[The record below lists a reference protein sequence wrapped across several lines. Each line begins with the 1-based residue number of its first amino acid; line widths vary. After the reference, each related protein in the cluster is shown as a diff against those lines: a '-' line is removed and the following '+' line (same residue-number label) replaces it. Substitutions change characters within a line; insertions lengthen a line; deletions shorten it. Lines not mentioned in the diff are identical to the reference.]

1 MNTKNISYIL
11 STISVFAFMY
21 YYFSL
26 DMIWHCLAPFDLDMT
41 SIITWD
47 DIQFTFASFLI
58 PSLFSFSIAFGGIS
72 LIAAPLLDSLKERK
86 DKILESL
93 SKYIR
98 RYSKKRCL
106 FNLGGLLF
114 LILIIV
120 TTSFILDLYPA
131 ASIYYIIAGAVFA
144 YCKYGRGDIIFH
156 LMIFIAMLF
165 FCSDVKKRIPHFY
178 NTTVKIESIN
188 GDIIE
193 TDAQHRLVFLGTKYI
208 VVQEDSTNA
217 KLYPT
222 NGIKNIE
229 WINK

>member
-1 MNTKNISYIL
+1 
-11 STISVFAFMY
+11 
-21 YYFSL
+21 
-26 DMIWHCLAPFDLDMT
+26 
-41 SIITWD
+41 
-47 DIQFTFASFLI
+47 
-58 PSLFSFSIAFGGIS
+58 
-72 LIAAPLLDSLKERK
+72 
-86 DKILESL
+86 
-93 SKYIR
+93 
-98 RYSKKRCL
+98 
-106 FNLGGLLF
+106 
-114 LILIIV
+114 
-120 TTSFILDLYPA
+120 
-131 ASIYYIIAGAVFA
+131 
-144 YCKYGRGDIIFH
+144 
-156 LMIFIAMLF
+156 MIFIATLF